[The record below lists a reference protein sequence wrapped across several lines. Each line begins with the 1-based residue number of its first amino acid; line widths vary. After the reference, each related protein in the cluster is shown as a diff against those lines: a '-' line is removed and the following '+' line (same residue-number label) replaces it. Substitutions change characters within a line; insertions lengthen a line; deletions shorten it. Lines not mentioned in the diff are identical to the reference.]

1 MNGTSLIWD
10 NNGIFRAWESPIFTN
25 KTFRNFVLA
34 AKNHPKKLQELRE
47 YYMNTLPLVAPDEIL
62 IDKNSEYIVGP
73 ENHVKD
79 IAKAIKIIN
88 PKIKI
93 ITFVCDPNLR
103 AVSKLL
109 G

>member
-1 MNGTSLIWD
+1 
-10 NNGIFRAWESPIFTN
+10 
-25 KTFRNFVLA
+25 
-34 AKNHPKKLQELRE
+34 
-47 YYMNTLPLVAPDEIL
+47 MNTLPLVAPDEIL

-88 PKIKI
+88 PEMKI

-103 AVSKLL
+103 VVSKLL
-109 G
+109 GWFPRCVGKVALYSMRRWNH